1 MSDQKPN
8 LQVENLKEIGWQALQ
23 ADTEMLMNLI
33 IITKENEFKL
43 IEHFRTEMLI
53 DCFYPEAE
61 KKTPVSANTKILWL
75 HWKKNQI
82 KKVKPFVC
90 KPLSTC
96 QQL

>member
-1 MSDQKPN
+1 M
-8 LQVENLKEIGWQALQ
+8 Q
-23 ADTEMLMNLI
+23 ADTEMLMNVI

-75 HWKKNQI
+75 H
-82 KKVKPFVC
+82 
-90 KPLSTC
+90 
-96 QQL
+96 